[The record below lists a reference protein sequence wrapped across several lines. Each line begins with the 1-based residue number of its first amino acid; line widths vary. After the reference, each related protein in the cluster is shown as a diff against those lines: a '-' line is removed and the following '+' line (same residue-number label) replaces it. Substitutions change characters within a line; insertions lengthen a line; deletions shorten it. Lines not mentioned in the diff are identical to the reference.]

1 MYVNVSMKEGIVRAE
16 LARGK
21 VNAINEAV
29 VEEMMGHFQEFS
41 ADPAVKAVILTG
53 QGKFF
58 TFGFDIP
65 EFLGYGREDFI
76 RYLTKFTDLYTFLFL
91 FPKPLVAALNGHTIA
106 GGCMISLSC
115 DWRIMVSG
123 KSRIS
128 LNEINFGASLFAGS
142 VEMMRFHLGSRNG
155 EKTILSGR
163 MYSPEEAVGLGL
175 VDQVVSEADLEESG
189 KIKALEMA
197 SKDPAAFRSIKLL
210 SRKDVA
216 ETMKRKEKASI
227 LEFVDIWYSER
238 TWNQLQ
244 DKKIF

>member
-1 MYVNVSMKEGIVRAE
+1 MYVNVSMNEGIVRAE

-29 VEEMMGHFQEFS
+29 VDEMMGRFREFS
-41 ADPAVKAVILTG
+41 ADPAVRAVILTG
-53 QGKFF
+53 RGKFF

-106 GGCMISLSC
+106 GGCMISLAC

-123 KSRIS
+123 KSRIA

-142 VEMMRFHLGSRNG
+142 VEMMRFHVGSRIG
-155 EKTILSGR
+155 EKAILGGG
-163 MYSPEEAVGLGL
+163 MYSPEEACGLGL
-175 VDQVVSEADLEESG
+175 VDQVVAEADLEERAG
-189 KIKALEMA
+189 TKALEMA
-197 SKDPAAFRSIKLL
+197 SRDPAAFGSIKLL
-210 SRKDVA
+210 SRSDVA
-216 ETMKRKEKASI
+216 ETMKRKERASI
-227 LEFVDIWYSER
+227 LEFVDIWYSEN
-238 TWNQLQ
+238 TWKNLQ
-244 DKKIF
+244 DKKIY

>member
-1 MYVNVSMKEGIVRAE
+1 M
-16 LARGK
+16 
-21 VNAINEAV
+21 NAINEAV

>member
-1 MYVNVSMKEGIVRAE
+1 
-16 LARGK
+16 

>member
-29 VEEMMGHFQEFS
+29 VDEMMGRFQEFS
-41 ADPAVKAVILTG
+41 ADPAVRAVILTG
-53 QGKFF
+53 RGKFF

-123 KSRIS
+123 KSRIA

-142 VEMMRFHLGSRNG
+142 VEMMRFHVGNRNG
-155 EKTILSGR
+155 EKAILSGG
-163 MYSPEEAVGLGL
+163 MYSPEEAFGIGL
-175 VDQVVSEADLEESG
+175 VDQVVGEADLEG
-189 KIKALEMA
+189 DAGTKALEMA
-197 SKDPAAFRSIKLL
+197 SRDPAAYRSIKLL
-210 SRKDVA
+210 SRSDVA
-216 ETMKRKEKASI
+216 ETMKRKERASI
-227 LEFVDIWYSER
+227 LEFVDIWYSEN
-238 TWNQLQ
+238 TWKNLQ
-244 DKKIF
+244 DKKIY